1 MTAPPSP
8 SNPPLEAQ
16 RFGRSQT
23 PESPRPI
30 HIAEPTNIPVLQN
43 QMDPVFN
50 DTATHNVPHDQPFA
64 SFTEPAQPTTNT
76 QNDEND
82 AVQDFFRAAEEES
95 LRTLPLNPPNQ
106 AATEITASTL
116 VNGSAPD
123 LPANDAPAPVLND
136 HAAVLDPAAE
146 HEELGQGIETT
157 VSEAQE
163 KTAPAEPDAT
173 QDKPGN
179 DGGVD
184 YQSLLDTISQS
195 ASTAPAAENLTTLT
209 TTAPIVEHDQST
221 SSLPTIPGL
230 PPKPPAIQLPADV
243 TSYQIPESSLSATSA
258 IDGPISQV
266 DKLATTQSFVYEAS
280 PNAAAMYPAEGTS
293 QPQFLE
299 DERGFVTDGVWDRF
313 PAGSRLFVGNL
324 PSEKVT
330 KRDLFHIF
338 HRHGKLAQIS
348 IKQAYGF
355 VQFLQAS
362 DCYKALEADQGVEI
376 RGRKIHLEISKPQKN
391 TRNNKQNDRA
401 ANNNNQHRRRSR
413 SPARRVSD
421 DRHDF
426 RDRRDNYRR
435 ERSPSP
441 RGYRRD
447 SGRYDA
453 RSPPRAQMSV
463 QTQPYPP
470 VYPPVYQ
477 QPQQP
482 YDEDAALPLP
492 RRNPQDVPDVQLLI
506 LDQSVPQAFINCP
519 RLPLQAVIKRQILEG
534 VHAIVKLLQVNS
546 ISYKIPLQVFDRS
559 SGASNVKFNEY
570 VDLDLNVAGDIVVH
584 TKRSQP
590 SPLTPHPPT
599 PAFNNAQYGQQPMQ
613 SPQQWSPQGQPHYPP
628 QGQPQYQPQYQQRPP
643 QPPYPYTQQQQQPQ
657 YGQPQTPTPQSAGSN
672 APNLQQLL
680 ANLSKPNE
688 PQSAGPISAPVQG
701 RPDLSGLLSNIAAS
715 QQNQQQQPYSAQISP
730 QSYGTTPNSA
740 QGYGPAAQNN
750 VSNIMAQLARYQR

>member
-1 MTAPPSP
+1 
-8 SNPPLEAQ
+8 
-16 RFGRSQT
+16 
-23 PESPRPI
+23 
-30 HIAEPTNIPVLQN
+30 
-43 QMDPVFN
+43 MDPVFN

-95 LRTLPLNPPNQ
+95 LRALPLNPPQQ
-106 AATEITASTL
+106 AAPENTASTL
-116 VNGSAPD
+116 VNGSATD
-123 LPANDAPAPVLND
+123 LSSDVAPAPVLND
-136 HAAVLDPAAE
+136 HTVILAQAAQQ
-146 HEELGQGIETT
+146 EEPSQSIPTT
-157 VSEAQE
+157 GAVPQE
-163 KTAPAEPDAT
+163 QIAPADPDAN
-173 QDKPGN
+173 QDKQSN

-195 ASTAPAAENLTTLT
+195 ASTAPAAETLTALT

-230 PPKPPAIQLPADV
+230 PPKPPAIQPPADV
-243 TSYQIPESSLSATSA
+243 SSYQIPESNLSATSA
-258 IDGPISQV
+258 VEGPNSQV
-266 DKLATTQSFVYEAS
+266 DKLAATQNFVYEAS
-280 PNAAAMYPAEGTS
+280 PNAAAMYPAEGYEPATGDRPWS
-293 QPQFLE
+293 PQTQSIYDQFLE
-299 DERGFVTDGVWDRF
+299 DERGFVTDGIWDRF

-421 DRHDF
+421 DRHEF

-482 YDEDAALPLP
+482 FDEDAALPLP

-506 LDQSVPQAFINCP
+506 LDQSVPQAFINWVEEGFRTKGLRASTIWLSP

-628 QGQPQYQPQYQQRPP
+628 QAQPQYQPQYQQRPP
-643 QPPYPYTQQQQQPQ
+643 QPPYPYPQQQPQ
-657 YGQPQTPTPQSAGSN
+657 YAQPQTPTPQSAGSN

-688 PQSAGPISAPVQG
+688 PQSAGPAPPPVQG

-715 QQNQQQQPYSAQISP
+715 QHIQQQQPYSAQQISP

-740 QGYGPAAQNN
+740 QGYGPGAQNN